1 MCSHCPHI
9 ALNGYMNLGHICMPA
24 LLDYVEF
31 PTWWFKAITH
41 RRHRSNVSSGYI
53 RGVFYIHM
61 DPPRL
66 CCADFWDRLMS
77 FSCADCNLS
86 SFVASF
92 FFFFFLAGFS
102 LWRWGSKRRD
112 FPYRKH
118 SAQKIEQLVVP
129 AKKPAVNSSKNLMK
143 CSNQINFSMQHT
155 GTPKP
160 LLTSIIL
167 PPDWNTFLQF
177 KPQQTLCLVLVW
189 E

>member
-1 MCSHCPHI
+1 MIFSPGTHTCTPRSLILIYGGLIIKWSSMCSHCPHI

-92 FFFFFLAGFS
+92 FFFFFFGWVFS
-102 LWRWGSKRRD
+102 LEMRQQAARLSLQETQRTENRTARR
-112 FPYRKH
+112 PC
-118 SAQKIEQLVVP
+118 QKACCELI
-129 AKKPAVNSSKNLMK
+129 
-143 CSNQINFSMQHT
+143 
-155 GTPKP
+155 
-160 LLTSIIL
+160 
-167 PPDWNTFLQF
+167 
-177 KPQQTLCLVLVW
+177 
-189 E
+189 